1 MEVYN
6 KILIVAKECFW
17 KMHCF
22 LQFPCPIL
30 KKSKKNNK
38 QSHKSEEQTKV
49 PGIDKSTRS

>member
-1 MEVYN
+1 MEVYD
-6 KILIVAKECFW
+6 KMLIVAKECFW